1 MLRMKS
7 LASGRLPICEDI
19 AYRELTRLTKVPITM
34 EKWINGLPFFLYDY
48 PPLVSNFKI
57 KNDSPTFSLL
67 HSPIKD

>member
-34 EKWINGLPFFLYDY
+34 EKLINGLPFFLYDY
-48 PPLVSNFKI
+48 PPLVSN
-57 KNDSPTFSLL
+57 
-67 HSPIKD
+67 